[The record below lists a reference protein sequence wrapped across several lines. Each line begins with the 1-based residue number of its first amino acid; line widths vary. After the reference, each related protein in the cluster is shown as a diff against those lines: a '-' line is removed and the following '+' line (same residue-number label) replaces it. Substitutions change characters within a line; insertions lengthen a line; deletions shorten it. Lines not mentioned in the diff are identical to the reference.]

1 MNAFNNDSSSSH
13 LKWKYKEIETVWL
26 KVNSWLT
33 KFVEMNTINLFNIC
47 ITWYVIIWSVL
58 FDKKKPFDTVTNQ
71 VAMLKESLTL
81 TITTFV
87 NSRDYK
93 LTTTMATHRSAKVHS
108 LVVVLPTIML
118 FLTWYFIFRNQ
129 LHLWQKQLW
138 AYHWLCVLITFSY
151 TCNIAWNTKIDR
163 LFKQM
168 WFHFK
173 LSIS

>member
-33 KFVEMNTINLFNIC
+33 KFVEINTINLFNIC

-93 LTTTMATHRSAKVHS
+93 LTITMATHRSAK
-108 LVVVLPTIML
+108 
-118 FLTWYFIFRNQ
+118 FI
-129 LHLWQKQLW
+129 
-138 AYHWLCVLITFSY
+138 HW
-151 TCNIAWNTKIDR
+151 
-163 LFKQM
+163 
-168 WFHFK
+168 
-173 LSIS
+173 